1 MTVPASSA
9 AGPDQPLPGA
19 NAALVLLLS
28 INLFNYIDRQVLSAV
43 LPLIQRDRTMFDP
56 NDPLIQSKSG
66 LLTSAFLLAYM
77 LVSPVVGWLDGHGY
91 RRWVVLGLGVT
102 AWSVASGTSGF
113 ATGVGFVAA
122 YYVLLMTRCL
132 VGVGEGAYGP
142 VASAMLADVYPAR
155 HRGLVMALFNMAI
168 PVGSALGFIIGGQ
181 VAEHFGGWRHAFWV
195 TYAGLILGALCF
207 TRREFRRPPRAA
219 AGAGPS
225 YPDTL
230 RMLARNRSFVLCC
243 AGMTAVTFVIGG
255 LAAWVPVYVLHR
267 ESRYVLTPAAV
278 EALRAPP
285 GVAEA
290 DRLPADALPADALDR
305 LAPKAD
311 GAERDL
317 KAFDAHLAGALTPGE
332 EVLHLDAVRD
342 AATKP
347 GGQKNSDVTTIF
359 GLIIVAGGL
368 VATAVGAWGGERLR
382 KRGVRGAYFWV
393 IGLGAL
399 FALPAYLGMLFLP
412 FPLAWLF
419 AFLAVFGLFL
429 HVGPGFTIIANV
441 VPSEFRATAFAV
453 NILVIHAL
461 GDVISPP
468 LIGIV
473 ADLVSLPFA
482 FLLLS
487 GVIVLGGFLWLLG
500 VRGLEADTQR
510 AEAGG

>member
-1 MTVPASSA
+1 MTVPAPSA
-9 AGPDQPLPGA
+9 AGPDRPLPGA

-56 NDPLIQSKSG
+56 SDPLIQSKSG
-66 LLTSAFLLAYM
+66 LLTSAFLVAYM

-91 RRWVVLGLGVT
+91 RRWVILGLGVT
-102 AWSVASGTSGF
+102 AWSLASGTSGF
-113 ATGVGFVAA
+113 ATTTGFLGA
-122 YYVLLMTRCL
+122 YAVLLMTRCL

-142 VASAMLADVYPAR
+142 VASAMLADIYPAR
-155 HRGLVMALFNMAI
+155 LRGLVMALFNMAI

-195 TYAGLILGALCF
+195 TYAGLILAAVCF
-207 TRREFRRPPRAA
+207 TRPEFRRPPRAA
-219 AGAGPS
+219 GVGPS
-225 YPDTL
+225 YADTL

-267 ESRYVLTPAAV
+267 ESRYVLTPEAV
-278 EALRAPP
+278 DGLRARP
-285 GVAEA
+285 GVPEA
-290 DRLPADALPADALDR
+290 DRVPADALDR

-317 KAFDAHLAGALTPGE
+317 KAFDAHLADTLTPAE
-332 EVLHLDAVRD
+332 KVLHLDAVRD

-368 VATAVGAWGGERLR
+368 FATGIGAWGGERLR
-382 KRGVRGAYFWV
+382 TRGVRGAYFWV

-468 LIGIV
+468 LIGVV

-487 GVIVLGGFLWLLG
+487 GVIVLGGVLWLLG
-500 VRGLEADTQR
+500 VRGLDADTRR
-510 AEAGG
+510 AEAAG